1 MKHLAASLFVALLA
15 GCGPNVGIGG
25 TGERDPDTLYPW
37 GAHKSDLEERFGRG
51 KTVWIV
57 NQVPDDDF
65 AAATVR
71 AMLATGR
78 PRPQAYQ
85 LFFQTSPTPGRYYRE
100 YVFYNDREQVLYV
113 ARRSPN

>member
-1 MKHLAASLFVALLA
+1 MKRFVLLLITLMA
-15 GCGPNVGIGG
+15 GCGPSVGPGG
-25 TGERDPDTLYPW
+25 TGERDPDTLYPR
-37 GAHKSDLEERFGRG
+37 GAHKTELEERFGRG

-57 NQVPDDDF
+57 NEVPDDDF

-78 PRPQAYQ
+78 PRPQGYQ
-85 LFFQTSPTPGRYYRE
+85 VFLQFSGTTGKYYRD
-100 YVFYNDREQVLYV
+100 YVFYNDREYVLYV